1 MALSDEDG
9 LNLWRMIGRIRR
21 AMPRNADVMAVC
33 DALEQSLRDVTEP
46 APSHM
51 TAPNVT
57 DCPVCVERTP
67 SRQAPQMTDI
77 EQKTFAGAGSS
88 SEAHRH
94 SARGHSA

>member
-21 AMPRNADVMAVC
+21 AMPRNVDVMAVC
-33 DALEQSLRDVTEP
+33 DALEESLRDVTEP

-57 DCPVCVERTP
+57 DCPVCVER
-67 SRQAPQMTDI
+67 RRAD
-77 EQKTFAGAGSS
+77 AARV
-88 SEAHRH
+88 ARHR
-94 SARGHSA
+94 AKRRK